1 MKPISFRLSDEL
13 HKKLEIEA
21 EQADL
26 SVSELIR
33 RRAAGHPIIHR
44 TDLKH
49 VSELRRLGGL
59 LKHIHNETGGV
70 YAQET
75 LDCLHEIKKTLRSIA
90 HDRQKNT

>member
-1 MKPISFRLSDEL
+1 MKPISFRVSDEL
-13 HKKLEIEA
+13 HKKLAAQA
-21 EQADL
+21 EQADM
-26 SVSELIR
+26 SISELIR
-33 RRAAGHPIIHR
+33 RRTEGHPIIHR
-44 TDLKH
+44 SDLKQ